1 MATLNE
7 LANKWGTDKGDGNYD
22 KHNYANAYEELI
34 GLVPA
39 RDRPF
44 RLLEIGIWDPRNPGA
59 SIRMW
64 REFFGPNAEIVGVDI
79 NDGCKVLIDEC
90 KIRVFI
96 LDQGNPEAIRKM
108 MEQVGKVDFIVDDGS
123 HVLHHQKV
131 SFATLW
137 EFLDKGGFYCI
148 EDLHAPQSQPK
159 DELVALAQQ
168 HGITTGMWLSP
179 KLLVF
184 RKD

>member
-39 RDRPF
+39 KDQPF
-44 RLLEIGIWDPRNPGA
+44 RFLEIGIWDPRNPGA

-64 REFFGPNAEIVGVDI
+64 REFLPNAEIVGVDI
-79 NDGCKVLIDEC
+79 NEGSRVLVDEC
-90 KIRVFI
+90 KIKVFI
-96 LDQGNPEAIRKM
+96 LDQGDQAAIEKM
-108 MEQVGKVDFIVDDGS
+108 MSEVGEVDFIVDDGS
-123 HVLHHQKV
+123 HVLHHQIM
-131 SFATLW
+131 SFIALW
-137 EFLDKGGFYCI
+137 PHLAKGGFYCI

-159 DELVALAQQ
+159 EQIVKAAAEI
-168 HGITTGMWLSP
+168 GVFNGMWLSD

-184 RKD
+184 RKE

>member
-34 GLVPA
+34 GLVPK

-59 SIRMW
+59 SVRMW
-64 REFFGPNAEIVGVDI
+64 REFLPEATIVGVDI
-79 NDGCKVLIDEC
+79 NEGCRVLENECSMKVY
-90 KIRVFI
+90 I
-96 LDQGNPEAIRKM
+96 LDQGDQAAIGKM
-108 MEQVGKVDFIVDDGS
+108 MDEVGEVDFIVDDGS
-123 HVLHHQKV
+123 HVLHHQIM
-131 SFATLW
+131 SFLALW
-137 EFLDKGGFYCI
+137 PKLAKGGFYCI

-159 DELVALAQQ
+159 DEIVRAASEI
-168 HGITTGMWLSP
+168 GVSNGMWLSP